1 MLLTTT
7 FKFAAEALDNLK
19 FASEFAVTISPE
31 LSRVD
36 KVKVLSLATVT
47 EYLSAPP
54 SFPVSFTFALPPST
68 VTVSLVPEVNEFTSS
83 VEIFAPALIAAAL
96 IEFAALTVAVPP
108 ASFVSRFNVFAPD
121 TFVKFNPVVTYS
133 PVTLIVSIFW
143 IIAATLFV
151 VTAAFKISES
161 VVVESTSTSVLF
173 NVFNVVALNKSLFAV
188 PANVSVPVVNVPV

>member
-7 FKFAAEALDNLK
+7 FKFAAVPLLLDNLK

-68 VTVSLVPEVNEFTSS
+68 VTVSLVPEVNEVTLS
-83 VEIFAPALIAAAL
+83 VEIFAPALIA
-96 IEFAALTVAVPP
+96 
-108 ASFVSRFNVFAPD
+108 
-121 TFVKFNPVVTYS
+121 
-133 PVTLIVSIFW
+133 
-143 IIAATLFV
+143 
-151 VTAAFKISES
+151 AAFKISES